1 MCYTIGPAIFKMNNQ
16 QNSPF
21 FLTGCIYWNTNG
33 FLHATFTHRKFFFL
47 FFTQEIKSLS
57 CSEPL
62 VGVLSPPVQKFPV
75 PSHVSVMAQA
85 HLKRG
90 AQC

>member
-21 FLTGCIYWNTNG
+21 FEQTVFIGTQMG
-33 FLHATFTHRKFFFL
+33 FCTPLSERKFFFL
-47 FFTQEIKSLS
+47 FTQEIKSLS

-62 VGVLSPPVQKFPV
+62 AGVLSPPVRKFPV
-75 PSHVSVMAQA
+75 PSHVSVTAQA
-85 HLKRG
+85 HLKHG